1 MIDVVA
7 ALEKDIWTIAEAAE
21 LAQVSTDAVH
31 KWRKRGLLADAGR
44 DWRGRVLVR
53 GADVIR
59 AEKSTRVRARR
70 TYAAA

>member
-7 ALEKDIWTIAEAAE
+7 ALEKDIWTVAEAAA
-21 LAQVSTDAVH
+21 LAEVSTDAVH
-31 KWRKRGLLADAGR
+31 KWRRRGLLADAGR

-59 AEKSTRVRARR
+59 AEKATRERARR
-70 TYAAA
+70 TYAA